1 MGKVNLP
8 AAWIKVIDQ
17 AWPAMVLL
25 ALVKSSIYADDK
37 WQSVHSISNSVK
49 SPANTSIHNRLSS
62 IKYDDFLNSYS
73 ESAKWCVNLM
83 TSWDINDGIFCVEH
97 LNANPVVNS
106 TSFVCLCVWVITCYL
121 QNQGLYPAEP
131 GFISRG
137 WIMSRPPCP
146 NWNLCAI
153 MMIWSTG
160 RIQIKVLFLNHTF
173 DWVLVFPPRWE
184 FVIFRFWDSFLI
196 SSVSK
201 SWFQGK
207 PILYQTNV
215 LNLQ

>member
-49 SPANTSIHNRLSS
+49 SPANTSIHNRCLSS

-73 ESAKWCVNLM
+73 ESAKWCVNLV

-97 LNANPVVNS
+97 LNANPVVNI
-106 TSFVCLCVWVITCYL
+106 TSFVCLFVWVITCDL
-121 QNQGLYPAEP
+121 QNQGLYLEDELCHVLLVPNETFVP
-131 GFISRG
+131 SWWSDPQVGFKLRYY
-137 WIMSRPPCP
+137 
-146 NWNLCAI
+146 
-153 MMIWSTG
+153 
-160 RIQIKVLFLNHTF
+160 F
-173 DWVLVFPPRWE
+173 
-184 FVIFRFWDSFLI
+184 
-196 SSVSK
+196 
-201 SWFQGK
+201 
-207 PILYQTNV
+207 
-215 LNLQ
+215 